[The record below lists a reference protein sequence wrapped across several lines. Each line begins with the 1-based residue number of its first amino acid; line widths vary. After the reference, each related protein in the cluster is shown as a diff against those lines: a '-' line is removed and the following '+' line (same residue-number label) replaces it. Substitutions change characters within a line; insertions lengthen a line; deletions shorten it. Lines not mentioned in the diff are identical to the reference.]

1 MQAITGGQLEPE
13 QSENYFLAVWA
24 SICSSLYTGWVIFKT
39 SLAER
44 LVYRGDFFFAT
55 FIRFLPII
63 TQVFLWHQVYA
74 VGTDREISGLN
85 GYSYRDMVA
94 YYLLVMIARAF
105 SSMPGLASGIATE
118 IRDGSINKYVT
129 QPLDMIGYL
138 FWKRVA
144 HKIVYYLTAI
154 LPFSLVFYLCRNFFP
169 EAPRAEI
176 WLAFLV
182 SLVFG
187 FLIGFLLESLIGLI
201 GFWFLEVSS
210 LLFIYMMFNYFLSG
224 HMIPLDW
231 LPNWITS
238 WVHYLPFKYLAYF
251 PVAIYLGKIPDEN
264 LWWELGVQLA
274 WVLGLLVTNRFA
286 MKRGL
291 KRYGAYGG

>member
-1 MQAITGGQLEPE
+1 MQATAGEQLEPE
-13 QSENYFLAVWA
+13 GTRNRLIAVMA
-24 SICSSLYTGWVIFKT
+24 TLRSSLHTGGIIFKT
-39 SLAER
+39 SLEER
-44 LVYRGDFFFAT
+44 LVYRGDFFFST

-63 TQVFLWHQVYA
+63 TQVFLWYQVYA
-74 VGTDREISGLN
+74 VGTDHEIAGLN
-85 GYSYRDMVA
+85 GYTYQDMVA

-105 SSMPGLASGIATE
+105 SSMPGLASGISAD
-118 IRDGSINKYVT
+118 IRDGSINKYLT

-138 FWKRVA
+138 FWRRLA
-144 HKIVYYLTAI
+144 HKMVYYLTAI
-154 LPFSLVFYLCRNFFP
+154 LPFTVVFYLCRSFFP
-169 EAPRAEI
+169 DVPRAEV
-176 WLAFLV
+176 WAAFLL

-231 LPNWITS
+231 LPFWITS

-264 LWWELGVQLA
+264 LWWELGVQFT
-274 WVLGLLVTNRFA
+274 WVVGLLIANRLA